1 MFTFFFSSFIAF
13 VRALKIPNVV
23 SKCGVVSQG
32 RVVEGGVVSV
42 VPSLP
47 DGVASAC
54 VGLLRLLDRFSQDVQ
69 CLYAGTIDNIGLS
82 TLTSQRAEALSLL
95 PGGTVAGE

>member
-1 MFTFFFSSFIAF
+1 M
-13 VRALKIPNVV
+13 
-23 SKCGVVSQG
+23 SQL
-32 RVVEGGVVSV
+32 RIVEGGVVCV
-42 VPSLP
+42 QPGLP
-47 DGVASAC
+47 DWVASAC

-69 CLYAGTIDNIGLS
+69 GLDAGTIDNIGLS

>member
-1 MFTFFFSSFIAF
+1 MAFIFSSFIASIW
-13 VRALKIPNVV
+13 ALEIPNIV

-42 VPSLP
+42 VSRLP

-54 VGLLRLLDRFSQDVQ
+54 IGLLRLLDRFSQDVT
-69 CLYAGTIDNIGLS
+69 CLDTGTINDICLS
-82 TLTSQRAEALSLL
+82 TLTS
-95 PGGTVAGE
+95 